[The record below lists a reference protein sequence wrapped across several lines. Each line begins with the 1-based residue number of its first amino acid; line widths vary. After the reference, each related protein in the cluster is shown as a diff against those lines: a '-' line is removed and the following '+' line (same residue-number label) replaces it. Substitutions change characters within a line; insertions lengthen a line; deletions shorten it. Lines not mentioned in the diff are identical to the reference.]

1 MKKPEILSIPNLLS
15 LVRIAVIPVILY
27 LVFSPTREHR
37 LLALLV
43 FVLAAV
49 TDFLDGYFAR
59 RFKQESETGKFLD
72 PLADKFLVISAL
84 IAFLFL
90 DPLIPVWMVIVIV
103 MRDVLIT
110 LMRYLAVVK
119 GTTLRTSSFGKIK
132 TVFQM
137 ISIIIIMMVFVVRR
151 SMTHYYETDDI
162 FKFNKV
168 YEIYISSNP
177 DKWLIIGPYLLM
189 LLVTILTALSGL
201 RYIMTNWRLFLPPYT
216 KREPRKA

>member
-1 MKKPEILSIPNLLS
+1 VKRPEILSIPNLLS
-15 LVRIAVIPVILY
+15 LVRIAVIQVILY

-37 LLALLV
+37 FLALIV
-43 FVLAAV
+43 FVLAAI

-59 RFKQESETGKFLD
+59 TLKQESETGKFLD

-90 DPLIPVWMVIVIV
+90 DPLIPVWMVIIIV
-103 MRDVLIT
+103 MRDLLIT
-110 LMRYLAVVK
+110 LMRYLAVLK
-119 GTTLRTSSFGKIK
+119 GSTLRTSGFGKVK

-137 ISIIIIMMVFVVRR
+137 ISIIIIMMVFAVRSTR
-151 SMTHYYETDDI
+151 VHHYETDDI

-189 LLVTILTALSGL
+189 LLVTILTALSGM

-216 KREPRKA
+216 KSESRTS